1 MVLSMKCILFLSLT
15 LLISVVYAQ
24 SEYGENYEYYEE
36 PEEPT
41 DSEYYY
47 GDYGEDESDSL
58 EKTTTEDPYR
68 SR

>member
-1 MVLSMKCILFLSLT
+1 MKCFTKCILFFSSA
-15 LLISVVYAQ
+15 LLITVANSQ

-36 PEEPT
+36 NT

-47 GDYGEDESDSL
+47 GDYGDGESDL
-58 EKTTTEDPYR
+58 QEKTTTEEPYR